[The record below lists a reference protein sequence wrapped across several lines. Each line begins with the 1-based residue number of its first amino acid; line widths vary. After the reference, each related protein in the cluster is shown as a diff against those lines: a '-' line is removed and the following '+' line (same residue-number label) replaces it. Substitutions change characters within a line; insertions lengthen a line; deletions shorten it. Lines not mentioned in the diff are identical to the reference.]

1 MYQITDEAS
10 NRADLVFDISST
22 DADTGEAIDFTGA
35 SIQFGLKDSDGCF
48 RVTGSTGDGSVV
60 QTDQFA
66 IEITVSASKMR
77 TLPPATYQIGIV
89 GTFSGVLVQ
98 IGIIELAVY
107 DGGTP

>member
-22 DADTGEAIDFTGA
+22 DADTGDAIDFTGA
-35 SIQFGLKDSDGCF
+35 SFQFGLKDANGCF
-48 RVTGSTGDGSVV
+48 VVAGSTVDGSIV
-60 QTDQFA
+60 QTDQFT
-66 IEITVSASKMR
+66 IEITISASKMR
-77 TLPPATYQIGIV
+77 TLPPATYQMGIV
-89 GTFSGVLVQ
+89 GTFSGVQVQ